1 MNADLKLINTIEENL
16 HKKIDDQVKLEEEI
30 EEVAKYTAHNLVNN
44 HMTAMTIQ
52 NRDFILVMTEHKNNE
67 DRLIQIAAR
76 EKNAILTPMA
86 TVIKADFIIDTN
98 YSKEENLI
106 AGVKAILG
114 HITGYIKPETLD

>member
-1 MNADLKLINTIEENL
+1 MNADLTLINKIEENL

-30 EEVAKYTAHNLVNN
+30 EEVAKYTAQKLINSP
-44 HMTAMTIQ
+44 MTAMTIQ
-52 NRDFILVMTEHKNNE
+52 NRDFILVMTEHRTNE

-86 TVIKADFIIDTN
+86 TVIKADFVIDTN
-98 YSKEENLI
+98 YSKEENII

-114 HITGYIKPETLD
+114 HITGHIKPETLD

>member
-1 MNADLKLINTIEENL
+1 MNADLTLINKIEENL

-30 EEVAKYTAHNLVNN
+30 EEVAKYTAHNLINN

-52 NRDFILVMTEHKNNE
+52 NRDFVLVMTEHRTNE
-67 DRLIQIAAR
+67 DRAIQIAAR

-86 TVIKADFIIDTN
+86 TIIKADFVIDTN

-114 HITGYIKPETLD
+114 HITGHIKPETLD

>member
-30 EEVAKYTAHNLVNN
+30 EEVAKYTAHNLINN
-44 HMTAMTIQ
+44 PMTAMTIQ
-52 NRDFILVMTEHKNNE
+52 NRDFILVMTEHRTNE

-86 TVIKADFIIDTN
+86 TIIKADFVIDTN